1 MDQRVGQAG
10 DQMRAGIEMMA
21 DGDDDDDQ
29 GKMGYYGL
37 VDIAWRRAG
46 SGGQKCSRRSV
57 SYFWMV

>member
-10 DQMRAGIEMMA
+10 DQMRAGMELMA
-21 DGDDDDDQ
+21 DGDDDDQ

-37 VDIAWRRAG
+37 GDIVWRRAG

-57 SYFWMV
+57 SYFRMV